1 MPGDHR
7 HAESIASRFPFLCSK
22 PCSGAMA
29 MDARSSSQW
38 KRQYQLPR
46 LILLA
51 LAGVFLG
58 IVVNP
63 ALALLPVALHFLF
76 RSFGTRAGS
85 AAEGSSVLVADDS
98 PAHVPGILVETEP
111 ERTAEVARAI
121 AAVPELD
128 ICTINPAG
136 KLAVISDCTRFSDT
150 LELVGWIRELPGV
163 VSATPVY
170 HREPEDAAND
180 PSRRCAEKRPAP

>member
-1 MPGDHR
+1 
-7 HAESIASRFPFLCSK
+7 
-22 PCSGAMA
+22 
-29 MDARSSSQW
+29 MDARSSSPW
-38 KRQYQLPR
+38 KRQHQLPR

-58 IVVNP
+58 VVVNP

-76 RSFGTRAGS
+76 RSFSARPGS
-85 AAEGSSVLVADDS
+85 ATESAPPLVADDF
-98 PAHVPGILVETEP
+98 PEHVPGILVETEP
-111 ERTAEVARAI
+111 ARTAEVARAI

-150 LELVGWIRELPGV
+150 LELISWMRELPGV
-163 VSATPVY
+163 VTVTPVY
-170 HREPEDAAND
+170 HRENADAAND
-180 PSRRCAEKRPAP
+180 ASRHRAEERHTL

>member
-1 MPGDHR
+1 
-7 HAESIASRFPFLCSK
+7 
-22 PCSGAMA
+22 
-29 MDARSSSQW
+29 MDARSSSRW
-38 KRQYQLPR
+38 KRQHQLPR

-51 LAGVFLG
+51 LAGAFLG
-58 IVVNP
+58 IVVDP

-76 RSFGTRAGS
+76 RSFGARYGS
-85 AAEGSSVLVADDS
+85 AAEGSSPLVADDS
-98 PAHVPGILVETEP
+98 PAHVPGILVETQP

-128 ICTINPAG
+128 ICTINPAAG

-150 LELVGWIRELPGV
+150 LGLVGWIREIPGV

-170 HREPEDAAND
+170 HRQHVDAANG
-180 PSRRCAEKRPAP
+180 PPHRRPEKRHAP